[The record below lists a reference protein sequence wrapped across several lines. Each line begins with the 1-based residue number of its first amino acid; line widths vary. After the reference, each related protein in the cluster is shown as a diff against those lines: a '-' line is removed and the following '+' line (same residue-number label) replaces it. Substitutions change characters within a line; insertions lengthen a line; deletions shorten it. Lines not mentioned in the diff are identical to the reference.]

1 MGRNGVSAR
10 RRLHGRLPRNHARD
24 VRGERAMC
32 GIAGFIATGSPY
44 DPRAVVRRMVAA
56 LRHRGPDD
64 EGEYLDEQAALGACR
79 LSIVDLAG
87 GRQPIGNET
96 GTVHAVLNGEIYNFR
111 ELRARLQQ
119 RGHRFTTQSDTEVLV
134 HAYEQDGEDFVADL
148 DGMFA
153 LALWDGPA
161 RKLVLARDRMGEKPL
176 YYYDGP
182 GVFVFGSEL
191 RALLEHPDVPRELDL
206 QSLSRYLVVE
216 AVPAPHSILA
226 RIAKVPPAHTL
237 VVSPGA
243 KPQLARYW
251 TLPFAPD
258 RSIGEVEWIERLRHQ
273 LDVSVRSRLGGDVP
287 IGVFVSGG
295 IDSGAVAALAA
306 RQTDAPPLQTF
317 AVGFEAPSYDE
328 RRFARLVSARFGTEH
343 HEIVFAAADALSL
356 MERVGS
362 LLDEPLVDASF
373 LPKYALARAARG
385 SVKVALSGDGGDE
398 LFCGYP
404 TFLADSPAR
413 WLHAALPPPA
423 RRVAGWLADRMPAS
437 SAYGSIDFLLRQ
449 FVRSLP
455 YPPEVRIQLQL
466 GGLTASE
473 QARLLAPGIRHA
485 VKTFDPY
492 AELTSDSERSAPRDP
507 IERLIQHHARFYLAD
522 QTLVAMDRASMAA
535 GLEVRAPFLDPALV
549 ELAATMPS
557 SLKLH
562 EWRTKYILKNA
573 LRGVLPP
580 SVVWRRKQ
588 GLGVPIAAWLRG
600 PLRDVMASR
609 LAAVSRRGLVDPS
622 AVTRLAA
629 EHVDGRRDH
638 RKILWALMMLDA
650 WCDHYLP
657 HDRWT

>member
-10 RRLHGRLPRNHARD
+10 RRLHGRLPRNPARD
-24 VRGERAMC
+24 VRGQCAMC

-44 DPRAVVRRMVAA
+44 DPRAVVRRMVTA

-191 RALLEHPDVPRELDL
+191 RALLEHPAVPRTLDL
-206 QSLSRYLVVE
+206 RSLARYLLFD
-216 AVPAPHSILA
+216 AVPAPHSILDG
-226 RIAKVPPAHTL
+226 IAKLAPAHTV

-243 KPQLARYW
+243 KPNVTPYW
-251 TLPFAPD
+251 ALSFSPAFSVGEAQWRD
-258 RSIGEVEWIERLRHQ
+258 RLVGQIEG
-273 LDVSVRSRLGGDVP
+273 SVRSRLGSDVP
-287 IGVFVSGG
+287 VGVFVSGG
-295 IDSGAVAALAA
+295 IDSGAVAAFASRHA
-306 RQTDAPPLQTF
+306 NTAPLRTF
-317 AVGFEAPSYDE
+317 AIGFDTPSYDE
-328 RRFARLVSARFGTEH
+328 RGFARIVATRFGTEH
-343 HEIVFAAADALSL
+343 RELVFTATDAL
-356 MERVGS
+356 
-362 LLDEPLVDASF
+362 
-373 LPKYALARAARG
+373 ALI
-385 SVKVALSGDGGDE
+385 GDGGDE
-398 LFCGYP
+398 IFCGYP
-404 TFLADSPAR
+404 TFLADAPAR
-413 WLHAALPPPA
+413 WLQAALWPSA
-423 RRVAGWLADRMPAS
+423 RRLVTRLVDRLPS
-437 SAYGSIDFLLRQ
+437 SSKYGSLDFLLKQ
-449 FVRSLP
+449 FMRGLP
-455 YPPEVRIQLQL
+455 YPAAVRTQLLL
-466 GGLTASE
+466 GGITATE
-473 QARLLAPGIRHA
+473 QERLLSPSVRHA
-485 VKTFDPY
+485 ITDFDPY
-492 AELTSDSERSAPRDP
+492 AELGTAIEQAALRDP
-507 IERLIQHHARFYLAD
+507 VECLIYHHARFYLAD

-535 GLEVRAPFLDPALV
+535 GLEVRAPFLDPALI
-549 ELAATMPS
+549 ELAGRIPGG
-557 SLKLH
+557 LKLRG
-562 EWRTKYILKNA
+562 WTTKYILKRA
-573 LRGVLPP
+573 FAGTLPTAI
-580 SVVWRRKQ
+580 VQRRKQ

-600 PLRDVMASR
+600 PLRGVMETR
-609 LAAVSRRGLVDPS
+609 LAPARVRHRGLFEAT
-622 AVTRLAA
+622 AVTRLVA
-629 EHVDGRRDH
+629 EHLDGRRNH

-657 HDRWT
+657 HQCLTYAAAT